1 MRSRSTL
8 RVTVMLVGIA
18 VIANT
23 AAAQAPPPH
32 FAITDV
38 RIVVGDGSVVD
49 GGTIVVRNGLIAA
62 VGAGIAVPPGA
73 WTIDGSGMTAYP
85 GLIDAL
91 STVGLPAELH
101 DQPGSERRR
110 GPGGGS
116 GSDYARGP
124 EDRPA
129 TFTWIT
135 AADHLEAADTRV
147 AEWREAGFTTV
158 VSAPQRGLFPGQAS
172 VIDLAGERP
181 NDMVVATPVAL
192 PVSFNKGRAFE
203 GYPGS
208 IMGIIAYIKQVL
220 LDAQHYDQ
228 AWSTYESSPAG
239 TERPG
244 YDRTLEPLRAA
255 VHDGWPVLLPADW
268 AREIERTLRLA
279 REVGVRPILY
289 GGRQAWAV
297 ADVLAAADVPVL
309 VNLDWP
315 QRDPDGDPEAD
326 ESLQTLRYR
335 DRAPTTPAALE
346 AAGVRFAF
354 YSGDLRRPTDMLDN
368 ARLAVRA
375 GLTATAALHAFT
387 LGAAEIF
394 GVDDRLGSLEVGK
407 IANIAL
413 ADGDLFDASTHVR
426 TVVVDGQRF
435 DSNAVDE
442 TVADSD
448 EEGDAGE
455 RAADIDAYEPVPMVR
470 DRGPVSHHDVTVV
483 QNATVMTVSSAG
495 TLENASV
502 LIRGGRIAA
511 VGGDVDVPP
520 GAHVIDAAGKWVIPG
535 IIDAHS
541 HIAAESINEGSVA
554 VSAMVGIRD
563 VLNPDQVSIY
573 RGLAG
578 GVTSANVLHGSA
590 NPIGGQNAVVKLR
603 WGANAQG
610 LMFAG
615 APEGIKFALG
625 ENTKRDREPDRYP
638 NSRMG
643 VQDVIRQ
650 SFLDAQAYQ
659 AEGRR
664 YEQALAAGD
673 EGVIPPRRDL
683 KLEPLVEILEGT
695 RLVHAHSYRADE
707 ILQLLRTAEDFGFR
721 IATLQHVLEGYR
733 VADEIAEH
741 GAGASTFS
749 DWWAYKIEAYEA
761 IPHNAALMTDRG
773 VVVSIN
779 SDSGEEMR
787 HLNLEAAK
795 TIKWGGNTRD
805 EAIRLVTLNPAIQLR
820 IDDRVGSIEVG
831 KDADLVIYSDDPLSN
846 YAVVEQTIID
856 GQVYFDRQHDMQMRA
871 ALADEKEALL
881 KRQMVAGEGDRRG
894 SRPTTTRGP
903 RTSGGA
909 GLRQESRQ

>member
-1 MRSRSTL
+1 MFSRPTMCSA
-8 RVTVMLVGIA
+8 VMLLIGSAA
-18 VIANT
+18 VASSV
-23 AAAQAPPPH
+23 AAQAPPAH

-38 RIVVGDGSVVD
+38 RIVAGDGSVID
-49 GGTIVVRNGLIAA
+49 GGTIVVQNGLIAA
-62 VGAGIAVPPGA
+62 TGAGIAVPPGA

-91 STVGLPAELH
+91 STVGLPTELH
-101 DQPGSERRR
+101 DPPEAERRR
-110 GPGGGS
+110 GGPGGGN
-116 GSDYARGP
+116 SDDFARGP
-124 EDRPA
+124 EDLPA

-135 AADHLEAADTRV
+135 AADHLDTEDTRV
-147 AEWREAGFTTV
+147 AEWRQAGFTTV
-158 VSAPQRGLFPGQAS
+158 VSAPERGLFPGQAS
-172 VIDLAGERP
+172 IIDLAGERP

-208 IMGIIAYIKQVL
+208 IMGIIAYVKQVL
-220 LDAQHYDQ
+220 LDAQHYEL
-228 AWSTYESSPAG
+228 AWSIYEASPVG
-239 TERPG
+239 TKRPA

-255 VHDGWPVLLPADW
+255 VRDDWPVLLPADW
-268 AREIERTLRLA
+268 AREIERTLRIA
-279 REVGVRPILY
+279 RTVGVRPILY

-297 ADVLAAADVPVL
+297 ADTLAAADVPVL
-309 VNLDWP
+309 INLDWP
-315 QRDPDGDPEAD
+315 EFDPDGDPATE
-326 ESLQTLRYR
+326 ESLQMLRYR
-335 DRAPTTPAALE
+335 DRAPTAPAALH

-354 YSGDLRRPTDMLDN
+354 YSGDMRDPHEIIDN

-375 GLTATAALHAFT
+375 GLPADAGLHALT

-394 GVDDRLGSLEVGK
+394 GVDDRMGSLEVGK
-407 IANIAL
+407 IANITL
-413 ADGDLFDASTHVR
+413 TDGDLFDAGTRIH
-426 TVVVDGQRF
+426 TVIVDGQRF
-435 DSNAVDE
+435 DSSPPDDTADE
-442 TVADSD
+442 DARVA
-448 EEGDAGE
+448 E
-455 RAADIDAYEPVPMVR
+455 AYEPVPMVR
-470 DRGPVSHHDVTVV
+470 DRGPVSEHAVTVV
-483 QNATVMTVSSAG
+483 RNATVMTVSAAG

-502 LIRGGRIAA
+502 LIRDGRIAE
-511 VGGDVDVPP
+511 VGTDIDVPA
-520 GAHVIDAAGKWVIPG
+520 GAHVIDATGKWVTPG
-535 IIDAHS
+535 IVDAHS
-541 HIAAESINEGSVA
+541 HVAAESINEGSVS

-573 RGLAG
+573 RALGG
-578 GVTSANVLHGSA
+578 GVTSANILHGSA

-610 LMFAG
+610 LMFEG

-625 ENTKRDREPDRYP
+625 ENTKRDRDPDRYP

-650 SFLDAQAYQ
+650 AFLDAQAYQ

-673 EGVIPPRRDL
+673 EGIIPPRRDL

-749 DWWAYKIEAYEA
+749 DWWAYKVEAYEA

-773 VVVSIN
+773 VLVSIN

-805 EAIRLVTLNPAIQLR
+805 EAMRLVTLNPAIQLG

-831 KDADLVIYSDDPLSN
+831 KDADLVIYSTDPLSN
-846 YAVVEQTIID
+846 YAVVEQTIVD
-856 GQVYFDRQHDMQMRA
+856 GQVFFDRRHDIELRA
-871 ALADEKEALL
+871 ALAEEKEILMQ
-881 KRQMVAGEGDRRG
+881 RQQV
-894 SRPTTTRGP
+894 TRGDAEQRGRP
-903 RTSGGA
+903 ASMQQPTSDGHPGP
-909 GLRQESRQ
+909 GEDSGR

>member
-1 MRSRSTL
+1 MLSRSIRPL
-8 RVTVMLVGIA
+8 TVMLTIGIA
-18 VIANT
+18 AVASAVT
-23 AAAQAPPPH
+23 AQAPPAQ

-38 RIVVGDGSVVD
+38 RIVVGDGSIID
-49 GGTIVVRNGLIAA
+49 RGTIVVDNGLIAA
-62 VGAGIAVPPGA
+62 AGAGVAVPTGA
-73 WTIDGSGMTAYP
+73 WTIEGTGLTAYP

-91 STVGLPAELH
+91 ATVGLPTELH
-101 DQPGSERRR
+101 DQPGTERRR
-110 GPGGGS
+110 GGPGGDS
-116 GSDYARGP
+116 GDDFAHGP

-129 TFTWIT
+129 TFTWVT
-135 AADHLEAADTRV
+135 AADHLDPEDTRI
-147 AEWREAGFTTV
+147 AEWRAAGFTTV
-158 VSAPQRGLFPGQAS
+158 VAAPERGLFPGQAS
-172 VIDLAGERP
+172 VIDLGGERP

-208 IMGIIAYIKQVL
+208 IMGIIAYVKQVL

-228 AWSTYESSPAG
+228 AWSIYESSPAG

-255 VHDGWPVLLPADW
+255 VRDGWPVLLPADW
-268 AREIERTLRLA
+268 AREIERAMRIA
-279 REVGVRPILY
+279 RQTGVEPILY
-289 GGRQAWAV
+289 GARQAWAV
-297 ADVLAAADVPVL
+297 TDALAAADVPVL

-315 QRDPDGDPEAD
+315 ERDPDGDPEAE

-335 DRAPTTPAALE
+335 DRAPTTPAALD

-375 GLTATAALHAFT
+375 GLSRTAALRALT

-394 GVDDRLGSLEVGK
+394 GVDDRLGSIEVGK
-407 IANIAL
+407 IANITV
-413 ADGDLFDASTHVR
+413 ADGDLFDAGTRIH
-426 TVVVDGQRF
+426 TVIVDGQRF
-435 DSNAVDE
+435 DSGSAND
-442 TVADSD
+442 VADADDDSD
-448 EEGDAGE
+448 DSTVEPG
-455 RAADIDAYEPVPMVR
+455 AYEPVPMVR
-470 DRGPVSHHDVTVV
+470 DRGPVSEHAVTVV
-483 QNATVMTVSSAG
+483 QNGTVMTVSDAG
-495 TLENASV
+495 TLQNASV
-502 LIRGGRIAA
+502 LIRNGRIEA
-511 VGGDVDVPP
+511 VGTDVDVPA

-610 LMFAG
+610 LIFEG

-664 YEQALAAGD
+664 YEQAMAAGD

-749 DWWAYKIEAYEA
+749 DWWAYKVEAYEA

-795 TIKWGGNTRD
+795 TIKWGANTRD
-805 EAIRLVTLNPAIQLR
+805 EAIRLVTINPAIQLR

-856 GQVYFDRQHDMQMRA
+856 GQVYFDRQHDMEMRA
-871 ALADEKEALL
+871 ALADEKETLL
-881 KRQMVAGEGDRRG
+881 KRQMTAGEGDRRG
-894 SRPTTTRGP
+894 GRPTTTRGP
-903 RTSGGA
+903 RSSGGA
-909 GLRQESRQ
+909 DLRQESRQ

>member
-1 MRSRSTL
+1 MLKNSTL
-8 RVTVMLVGIA
+8 SLAVMLTSGVA
-18 VIANT
+18 FVAST

-38 RIVVGDGSVVD
+38 RIVTGDGSVID
-49 GGTIVVRNGLIAA
+49 GGTIVVQKGLIDA
-62 VGAGIAVPPGA
+62 VGAGISVPPGA

-91 STVGLPAELH
+91 STVGLPMELH
-101 DQPGSERRR
+101 DQPAGGR
-110 GPGGGS
+110 GGGGGES
-116 GSDYARGP
+116 GDDFARGP

-135 AADHLEAADTRV
+135 AADHIDAADSRV

-158 VSAPQRGLFPGQAS
+158 VAAPQRGLFPGQAS
-172 VIDLAGERP
+172 IIDLAGERP
-181 NDMVVATPVAL
+181 NDMVVVTPVAL
-192 PVSFNKGRAFE
+192 PVSFNKGRAFD

-208 IMGIIAYIKQVL
+208 IMGIIAYVKQVL
-220 LDAQHYDQ
+220 LDAQHYET
-228 AWSTYESSPAG
+228 AWSIYESSPAG
-239 TERPG
+239 TERPA

-255 VHDGWPVLLPADW
+255 VRDQWPVLLPADW
-268 AREIERTLRLA
+268 AREIERTLRIA
-279 REVGVRPILY
+279 RTVGVRPILY

-297 ADVLAAADVPVL
+297 ADTLAAADVPVL
-309 VNLDWP
+309 INLDWP
-315 QRDPDGDPEAD
+315 EIDPDGDPVTE
-326 ESLQTLRYR
+326 ESLQMLRYR
-335 DRAPTTPAALE
+335 DRAPTSPAALH

-354 YSGDLRRPTDMLDN
+354 YSGDVDGADEMIAN

-375 GLTATAALHAFT
+375 GLPADAALHAMT

-394 GVDDRLGSLEVGK
+394 GVDDRMGSIEVGK
-407 IANIAL
+407 IANITL
-413 ADGDLFDASTHVR
+413 TDGDLFAAGTRIHSVI
-426 TVVVDGQRF
+426 VDGQRF
-435 DSNAVDE
+435 DSSAPEDLPTAAE
-442 TVADSD
+442 EEAGVA
-448 EEGDAGE
+448 E
-455 RAADIDAYEPVPMVR
+455 AYEPVPMVR
-470 DRGPVSHHDVTVV
+470 DRGPVSEHPVTVV
-483 QNATVMTVSSAG
+483 RNATVMTVSGAG

-502 LIRGGRIAA
+502 LIRDGRIAE
-511 VGGDVDVPP
+511 VGSNVDTPS
-520 GAHVIDAAGKWVIPG
+520 GAHVIDATGKWVTPG
-535 IIDAHS
+535 IVDAHS
-541 HIAAESINEGSVA
+541 HVAAESINEGSVS

-573 RGLAG
+573 RALGG
-578 GVTSANVLHGSA
+578 GVTSANILHGSA

-610 LMFAG
+610 LMFEG

-625 ENTKRDREPDRYP
+625 ENTKRDRDPDRYP

-650 SFLDAQAYQ
+650 AFLDAQAYQ

-673 EGVIPPRRDL
+673 EGMIPPRRDL
-683 KLEPLVEILEGT
+683 KLEPLVEILDGT

-733 VADEIAEH
+733 VADEIAAH

-749 DWWAYKIEAYEA
+749 DWWAYKVEAYEA

-773 VVVSIN
+773 VLVSIN

-787 HLNLEAAK
+787 HLTLEAAK

-805 EAIRLVTLNPAIQLR
+805 EAMRLVTLNPAIQLG
-820 IDDRVGSIEVG
+820 IDDRVGSLEVG
-831 KDADLVIYSDDPLSN
+831 KDADLVIYSADPLSN
-846 YAVVEQTIID
+846 YAVVEQTIVD
-856 GQVYFDRQHDMQMRA
+856 GQVYFDRRHDAETRA
-871 ALADEKEALL
+871 ALAAEKEMLMQ
-881 KRQMVAGEGDRRG
+881 RQGVTNG
-894 SRPTTTRGP
+894 ST
-903 RTSGGA
+903 
-909 GLRQESRQ
+909 QELER

>member
-1 MRSRSTL
+1 MLNRPIRRLAVTLAVSTVVL
-8 RVTVMLVGIA
+8 AHSAG
-18 VIANT
+18 
-23 AAAQAPPPH
+23 AQAPPPH
-32 FAITDV
+32 YAITDV
-38 RIVVGDGSVVD
+38 RIVVGDGSVIER
-49 GGTIVVRNGLIAA
+49 GTIVVQSGLIADA
-62 VGAGIAVPPGA
+62 GAEVTAPVGT
-73 WTIDGSGMTAYP
+73 WRIDGTGLTAYP
-85 GLIDAL
+85 GLIDTL
-91 STVGLPAELH
+91 STVGLPAELR
-101 DQPGSERRR
+101 DQSEGRR
-110 GPGGGS
+110 GDGGRGDQDD
-116 GSDYARGP
+116 DYARGP

-129 TFTWIT
+129 TFTWVS
-135 AADHLEAADTRV
+135 AADHLEPASERIAA
-147 AEWREAGFTTV
+147 WRAAGFTTV
-158 VSAPQRGLFPGQAS
+158 VSAPERGLFPGQAS
-172 VIDLAGERP
+172 IINLAGERP

-192 PVSFNKGRAFE
+192 PVSFNKGRTFE

-208 IMGIIAYIKQVL
+208 IMGIIAYVKQVL
-220 LDAQHYDQ
+220 LDAQHYEQ
-228 AWSTYESSPAG
+228 AWSIYESSPAG
-239 TERPG
+239 TERPS

-255 VHDGWPVLLPADW
+255 VHDDWPVLLPADW
-268 AREIERTLRLA
+268 AREIERTLRIA
-279 REVGVRPILY
+279 RTVGVRPILY
-289 GGRQAWAV
+289 GGHQAWAV
-297 ADVLAAADVPVL
+297 AETLAAADVAVL

-315 QRDPDGDPEAD
+315 TFDPDGDPQTE
-326 ESLQTLRYR
+326 ESLQVLRYR
-335 DRAPTTPAALE
+335 DRAPTVPAALE

-354 YSGDLRRPTDMLDN
+354 YSGDISRPDELLDN

-375 GLTATAALHAFT
+375 GLSKAAALRALT

-394 GVDDRLGSLEVGK
+394 SVDDRLGSIEVGK

-413 ADGDLFDASTHVR
+413 ADGDLFDAGTHIR
-426 TVVVDGQRF
+426 TVIVDGRRF
-435 DSNAVDE
+435 DSSPNSDS
-442 TVADSD
+442 VA
-448 EEGDAGE
+448 DAGE
-455 RAADIDAYEPVPMVR
+455 ATAANEAYEPVPMVR
-470 DRGPVSHHDVTVV
+470 NTGPVSEHAATVV
-483 QNATVMTVSSAG
+483 RNATVMTVSTAG

-502 LIRGGRIAA
+502 LIRNGRIAA
-511 VGGDVDVPP
+511 IGRSIDVPD
-520 GAHVIDAAGKWVIPG
+520 GAHMIDATGKWVTPG
-535 IIDAHS
+535 IIDVHS
-541 HIAAESINEGSVA
+541 HVAAESINEGSVS

-563 VLNPDQVSIY
+563 VLNPDQMSIY
-573 RGLAG
+573 RALGG
-578 GVTSANVLHGSA
+578 GVTTANILHGSA

-610 LMFAG
+610 LMLEG

-650 SFLDAQAYQ
+650 AFLDAQAYQ
-659 AEGRR
+659 AEGRL

-673 EGVIPPRRDL
+673 EGLIPPRRDL

-749 DWWAYKIEAYEA
+749 DWWAYKVEAYEA

-779 SDSGEEMR
+779 SDSDEEMR

-805 EAIRLVTLNPAIQLR
+805 EAIRLITLNPAIQLG
-820 IDDRVGSIEVG
+820 IDDRVGSLEAG

-846 YAVVEQTIID
+846 YAVVEQTIVD
-856 GQVYFDRQHDMQMRA
+856 GQVYFDRQHDIEQRA
-871 ALADEKEALL
+871 ALAEERDMLL
-881 KRQMVAGEGDRRG
+881 QRQMV
-894 SRPTTTRGP
+894 TRGEEEP
-903 RTSGGA
+903 RGRPARAPRPRSSSKA
-909 GLRQESRQ
+909 SLPEDSRR